1 MELKTK
7 SLDETF
13 LSGRARLA
21 FPYLRWTGMDDID
34 RRILRE
40 LQLDANLSTAQIAD
54 RVGLSQTPCWNRIQ
68 KLIASGAIRRRVAIV
83 SPEAVGLGLTV
94 LVSIEAGEHNPDW
107 LQRFTGM
114 VSAMPEVLELYRM
127 AGEVDYE
134 LRVVVPDMASYDEFY
149 KRLIAIVPLRNVT
162 SRFAM
167 ERIKSETALPIVLQ
181 RERTARKPPSGAERR
196 DTAA

>member
-1 MELKTK
+1 
-7 SLDETF
+7 
-13 LSGRARLA
+13 
-21 FPYLRWTGMDDID
+21 MDDID

-40 LQLDANLSTAQIAD
+40 LQKDANLSTAQIAD

-68 KLIASGAIRRRVAIV
+68 KLAATGAILRRVAIV

-94 LVSIEAGEHNPDW
+94 LVSIEAGEHNPEW
-107 LQRFTGM
+107 LKRFTRA

-134 LRVVVPDMASYDEFY
+134 LRVVVPDMAAYDEFY
-149 KRLIAIVPLRNVT
+149 KQLIAIVPLRNVT

-167 ERIKSETALPIVLQ
+167 ERIKSETALPITLEREKAARHAVAIRETNGASSGVHVL
-181 RERTARKPPSGAERR
+181 AHA
-196 DTAA
+196 

>member
-1 MELKTK
+1 
-7 SLDETF
+7 
-13 LSGRARLA
+13 
-21 FPYLRWTGMDDID
+21 MDDID

-40 LQLDANLSTAQIAD
+40 LQQDANLSTAQIAD

-68 KLIASGAIRRRVAIV
+68 KLAAAGVILRRVAIV
-83 SPEAVGLGLTV
+83 APEAVGLGLTV

-107 LQRFTGM
+107 LKRFTNA

-134 LRVVVPDMASYDEFY
+134 LRVVVPDMAAYDEFY

-167 ERIKSETALPIVLQ
+167 ERIKSETALPITLQ
-181 RERTARKPPSGAERR
+181 RTRTVRHTMPSGTPHDADIGIR
-196 DTAA
+196 AAARAS

>member
-1 MELKTK
+1 
-7 SLDETF
+7 
-13 LSGRARLA
+13 
-21 FPYLRWTGMDDID
+21 MDDID

-40 LQLDANLSTAQIAD
+40 LQKDANLSTAQIAD

-68 KLIASGAIRRRVAIV
+68 KLAATGAILRRVAIV

-107 LQRFTGM
+107 LKRFTRA

-134 LRVVVPDMASYDEFY
+134 LRVVVPDMAAYDEFY
-149 KRLIAIVPLRNVT
+149 KQLIAIVPLRNVT

-167 ERIKSETALPIVLQ
+167 ERIKSETALPITLEREKAIRHAAAVRETSNASTNVRVL
-181 RERTARKPPSGAERR
+181 ADA
-196 DTAA
+196 